1 MSLPDI
7 RFQDIRPHDSSRN
20 TGFEQLCCQLASLEP
35 RPAGAIFFR
44 KGRGA
49 DAGLE
54 CFTRLANGDEK
65 GWQAKYVEGWSSS
78 FKAQLDK
85 SIRTALD
92 KHPQLKEYIVC
103 LPFDLPDARVGKG
116 LTPLA
121 HWQNWRDAW
130 IASAKEEGRVLSIEL
145 WGANEIGQR
154 LTANDPAYA
163 GRLLY
168 WFEQEA
174 LTHSWFRQQFEKS
187 RAALGSRYMP
197 ESNVELPIRR
207 DFLAF
212 VRDPSIL
219 AEVEQWRRSL
229 QERGHNAVAAIKRA
243 RGTDPEPHSDAI
255 EATVGQL
262 IGKLGAAPI
271 GPDQPFPLAS
281 WEAAAI
287 AAELAVRLALCWSND
302 LPIVK
307 STHGTSPAEWARH
320 ELYRLSDLV
329 NDVSIALGSQR
340 WKIVNLGQLL
350 LVGEAGSGKSHLLAD
365 VVDHQI
371 EAGAPALLVLGS
383 MLNDSEPWRQILAQ
397 LDMPPARQV
406 KHFLAALDAAGEA
419 AGVRA
424 LVCVD
429 AINERH
435 GIEIWPDRLAAF
447 LKEIEPFHRVVVCV
461 SCRTTYLPYVVPDR
475 LDDAVLP
482 GCSIEG
488 SQEHQVRR
496 RSSTWICVELYGQA
510 HPNFC
515 PSSTLPS
522 S

>member
-1 MSLPDI
+1 M
-7 RFQDIRPHDSSRN
+7 RSSFVRAVAQ
-20 TGFEQLCCQLASLEP
+20 TQALSVLLASPTVTRKAGKQSMSRDGVPRSRLE
-35 RPAGAIFFR
+35 
-44 KGRGA
+44 
-49 DAGLE
+49 
-54 CFTRLANGDEK
+54 
-65 GWQAKYVEGWSSS
+65 
-78 FKAQLDK
+78 LDK
-85 SIRTALD
+85 SIPTALD

-287 AAELAVRLALCWSND
+287 AAESAVRLALCWSND
-302 LPIVK
+302 LHSQIHAWHV
-307 STHGTSPAEWARH
+307 TCRMGPA
-320 ELYRLSDLV
+320 
-329 NDVSIALGSQR
+329 
-340 WKIVNLGQLL
+340 
-350 LVGEAGSGKSHLLAD
+350 
-365 VVDHQI
+365 
-371 EAGAPALLVLGS
+371 
-383 MLNDSEPWRQILAQ
+383 
-397 LDMPPARQV
+397 
-406 KHFLAALDAAGEA
+406 
-419 AGVRA
+419 
-424 LVCVD
+424 
-429 AINERH
+429 
-435 GIEIWPDRLAAF
+435 
-447 LKEIEPFHRVVVCV
+447 
-461 SCRTTYLPYVVPDR
+461 
-475 LDDAVLP
+475 
-482 GCSIEG
+482 
-488 SQEHQVRR
+488 
-496 RSSTWICVELYGQA
+496 
-510 HPNFC
+510 
-515 PSSTLPS
+515 
-522 S
+522 